1 MERGARVLRPDRGQ
15 LSWDMVDLD
24 SQLDADHP
32 ARLVWALV
40 EGLALDEL
48 YASIRSREGV
58 AGRPTP
64 DPRLYLAL
72 WLYATIEGIGSAR
85 ALDRLCRQHA
95 AYRWLCGG
103 VPVNYHDLSDFRS
116 GAGPVLD
123 RLLGESVAALVAEG
137 LVNLD
142 EVAVDGTKLAAQA
155 GRSSL
160 RDAGGLARLE
170 AAALARVERLRAEV
184 LADPAAG
191 ERRRRS
197 ARARAA
203 AELEER
209 IAAARAR
216 LAALRAEKEQRAKTH
231 KSQEAAK
238 DEPKVS
244 SSDPEARLMKM
255 ADGSFRLAYNLIVSA
270 APGPGIILGVMAS
283 CRRNEAGLA
292 TPMLEEIERRYGRR
306 PTRLLVDTRLAT
318 IEEIEAFAGHA
329 AGTLVYSPP
338 PADQEDVKPATLK
351 KRAKQRAKEPAAVQ
365 EWRARMD
372 SLAGKIVYGR
382 RKLIEHV
389 NAHLK
394 NPGWRRLVLR
404 GPDKVRCEA
413 LLHAL
418 AHNIRRGHAL
428 RLAAAQQPA
437 PA

>member
-15 LSWDMVDLD
+15 LCWDMVDLD
-24 SQLDADHP
+24 SQIEADHP
-32 ARLVWALV
+32 ARVVWGFV
-40 EGLALDEL
+40 EGLQLDEL
-48 YASIRSREGV
+48 YASIKAREGV
-58 AGRPTP
+58 PGRPTP

-85 ALDRLCRQHA
+85 ALERLCRQHA
-95 AYRWLCGG
+95 AYRWLCGR

-116 GAGPVLD
+116 GAGAVLD

-137 LVNLD
+137 LVGLD

-155 GRSSL
+155 SRSSL
-160 RDAGGLARLE
+160 RDADGLARLE
-170 AAALARVERLRAEV
+170 AAARERVERLKAE
-184 LADPAAG
+184 LAADPAAG
-191 ERRRRS
+191 ERRRKS

-203 AELEER
+203 KELEQR
-209 IAAARAR
+209 VAAAQRK

-238 DEPKVS
+238 QAPKVS

-255 ADGSFRLAYNLIVSA
+255 ADGSFRLAYNLILSV
-270 APGPGIILGVMAS
+270 APEPGIILGVMATD
-283 CRRNEAGLA
+283 RRNEAGLA

-306 PTRLLVDTRLAT
+306 PARLLVDTRLAT
-318 IEEIEAFAGHA
+318 IEEIAAFAGH
-329 AGTLVYSPP
+329 GKTLVYAPP
-338 PADQEDVKPATLK
+338 PADKEDVKPATARR
-351 KRAKQRAKEPAAVQ
+351 RAAERAKEPAAVK
-365 EWRARMD
+365 EWRERMA
-372 SLAGKIVYGR
+372 SAAGKLIYRR
-382 RKLIEHV
+382 RKLIETV

-418 AHNIRRGHAL
+418 AHNICRGHRL
-428 RLAAAQQPA
+428 RLAAAQKPA
-437 PA
+437 AA